1 MDKLVSIIMPVYN
14 SARYLSEAIESCLD
28 QTYRK
33 FELIIIDDGSND
45 DSKEII
51 EFYWRKYPDKIKVH
65 FFQKNQG
72 AAAARNKG
80 IKMAR
85 GDYLVFADSDD
96 IQDKERIQQI
106 IESIK
111 RDKVDMVFNNC
122 LMIDENG
129 QSLGKDLGFPEILNN
144 SNGLLLSLQRNYFWI
159 GLAIV
164 KNDRLVYFDESLMR
178 SEDYDLFLKLLFHGW
193 KFTFIKEPLVKYRIH
208 SGNNSSDY
216 EKARKATIKILNKYP
231 VENLYTKLKEKGHPE
246 KDIYI
251 TFGIMSIIKKEYDN
265 AVDYLNKAKDMAGD
279 NYIDLLQI
287 FFYSGVAYYYESKLK
302 DSYESF
308 KKAYLQDSE
317 DSALLNNLGVLEC
330 LVNEDLNKAK
340 ELIEKA
346 LLLKPGYLD
355 AIYNLDRIKEGKR
368 PDKITEKFL
377 RKNLVHTY
385 NYKL

>member
-1 MDKLVSIIMPVYN
+1 MPVYN

-144 SNGLLLSLQRNYFWI
+144 SNGLLLSLQRNYFWTS
-159 GLAIV
+159 LASV

-208 SGNNSSDY
+208 SGNDSSDY

>member
-1 MDKLVSIIMPVYN
+1 MPVYN

-144 SNGLLLSLQRNYFWI
+144 SNGLLLSLQRNYFWTS
-159 GLAIV
+159 LASV

>member
-144 SNGLLLSLQRNYFWI
+144 SNGLLLSLQRNYFWTS
-159 GLAIV
+159 LAIV

-208 SGNNSSDY
+208 SGNKSSDY

-330 LVNEDLNKAK
+330 LVNKDLNKAK

>member
-1 MDKLVSIIMPVYN
+1 MPVYN

-208 SGNNSSDY
+208 SGNDSSDY

>member
-208 SGNNSSDY
+208 SGNKSSDY

-308 KKAYLQDSE
+308 
-317 DSALLNNLGVLEC
+317 
-330 LVNEDLNKAK
+330 
-340 ELIEKA
+340 
-346 LLLKPGYLD
+346 
-355 AIYNLDRIKEGKR
+355 
-368 PDKITEKFL
+368 
-377 RKNLVHTY
+377 
-385 NYKL
+385 

>member
-1 MDKLVSIIMPVYN
+1 MPVYN
-14 SARYLSEAIESCLD
+14 SARYLSEAMESCLD

-144 SNGLLLSLQRNYFWI
+144 SNGLLLSLQRNYFWTS
-159 GLAIV
+159 LATV

-208 SGNNSSDY
+208 SGNDSSDY

>member
-1 MDKLVSIIMPVYN
+1 MPVYN

-111 RDKVDMVFNNC
+111 QDKVDMVFNNC

-144 SNGLLLSLQRNYFWI
+144 SNGLLLSLQRNYFWTS
-159 GLAIV
+159 LATV

-208 SGNNSSDY
+208 SGNDSSDY

-340 ELIEKA
+340 ELIKKA

>member
-144 SNGLLLSLQRNYFWI
+144 SNGLLLSLQRNYFWTS
-159 GLAIV
+159 LATV

>member
-208 SGNNSSDY
+208 SGNDSSDY

-340 ELIEKA
+340 ELIKKA

>member
-1 MDKLVSIIMPVYN
+1 MPVYN

-208 SGNNSSDY
+208 SGNKSSDY

>member
-1 MDKLVSIIMPVYN
+1 MPVYN

>member
-1 MDKLVSIIMPVYN
+1 MPVYN

-96 IQDKERIQQI
+96 IHDKERIQQI

-144 SNGLLLSLQRNYFWI
+144 SNGLLLSLQRNYFWTS
-159 GLAIV
+159 LATV

-208 SGNNSSDY
+208 SGNDSSDY

>member
-1 MDKLVSIIMPVYN
+1 MPVYN

-144 SNGLLLSLQRNYFWI
+144 SNGLLLSLQRNYFWTS
-159 GLAIV
+159 LATV

-193 KFTFIKEPLVKYRIH
+193 KFIFIKEPLVKYRIH
-208 SGNNSSDY
+208 SGNDSSDY

>member
-1 MDKLVSIIMPVYN
+1 MPVYN

-65 FFQKNQG
+65 FFQKNQ

-144 SNGLLLSLQRNYFWI
+144 SNGLLLSLQRNYFWTS
-159 GLAIV
+159 LATV

-208 SGNNSSDY
+208 SGNDSSDY

-377 RKNLVHTY
+377 RKILSILIII
-385 NYKL
+385 NYKIGR

>member
-1 MDKLVSIIMPVYN
+1 MPVYN

-144 SNGLLLSLQRNYFWI
+144 SNGLLLSLQRNYFWTS
-159 GLAIV
+159 LATV

-208 SGNNSSDY
+208 SGNKSSDY

>member
-1 MDKLVSIIMPVYN
+1 MPVYN

-144 SNGLLLSLQRNYFWI
+144 SNGLLLSLQRNYFWTS
-159 GLAIV
+159 LATV

>member
-144 SNGLLLSLQRNYFWI
+144 SNGLLLSLQRNYFWTS
-159 GLAIV
+159 LATV

-208 SGNNSSDY
+208 SGNDSSDY

>member
-1 MDKLVSIIMPVYN
+1 MPVYN

-144 SNGLLLSLQRNYFWI
+144 SNGLLLSLQRNYFWTS
-159 GLAIV
+159 LATV

-208 SGNNSSDY
+208 SGNDSSDY

>member
-1 MDKLVSIIMPVYN
+1 LDKLVSIIMPVYN

-144 SNGLLLSLQRNYFWI
+144 SNGLLLSLQRNYFWTS
-159 GLAIV
+159 LATV

-208 SGNNSSDY
+208 SGNDSSDY

>member
-1 MDKLVSIIMPVYN
+1 MPVYN

-144 SNGLLLSLQRNYFWI
+144 SNGLLLSLQRNYFWTS
-159 GLAIV
+159 LASV

-208 SGNNSSDY
+208 SGNDSSDY

-355 AIYNLDRIKEGKR
+355 AIYNVDRIKEGKR